1 MNYKTNVMR
10 ILDANKVTYQK
21 YDYSNTDAINGL
33 EVATILNQDPNK
45 VFKTIVTIS
54 NTNNYYVFMLP
65 VNKELDFKMSIKEFN
80 ERCISN
86 GQATAEFDLRP
97 VDMAIKDGVSWNIET
112 KDNEVY
118 FYKVG

>member
-1 MNYKTNVMR
+1 MIYELYLKNKNYPDTHTHIGTATR
-10 ILDANKVTYQK
+10 LRDAEELRSELIAN
-21 YDYSNTDAINGL
+21 YDNDYFIDIEEL
-33 EVATILNQDPNK
+33 FDKPK
-45 VFKTIVTIS
+45 RRCK
-54 NTNNYYVFMLP
+54 MK
-65 VNKELDFKMSIKEFN
+65 KELDFKMSIKEFN

-97 VDMAIKDGVSWNIET
+97 VDMATKDGVSWNIEI

>member
-1 MNYKTNVMR
+1 M
-10 ILDANKVTYQK
+10 
-21 YDYSNTDAINGL
+21 
-33 EVATILNQDPNK
+33 
-45 VFKTIVTIS
+45 
-54 NTNNYYVFMLP
+54 
-65 VNKELDFKMSIKEFN
+65 NKELDFKMSIKEFN

-118 FYKVG
+118 FYKVVENATDDK